1 MKYDDV
7 VWKPLSHG
15 LGRWTFPGL
24 MSVDPMERRLR
35 PLLPVAET
43 KATFLR
49 CRAGPQ
55 ESGLF
60 WNGGMAG
67 AQQLN
72 DEDRLEEDREALLMA
87 NVIFR
92 KNNIWLDMTSLIE
105 SSILV
110 GDALSTQLCF
120 FYGGSVGRKM
130 RKARWVRCLGCEWC
144 HWMIVGT
151 VRIGVSILKCPNL
164 SGFWLD
170 LLRNLSIS
178 TQKWT
183 YHCAKP
189 ICKLTYLAL
198 PTLHQGPPLL
208 PLELLLKQRPG
219 GVAVDVDA
227 LFCTA
232 HCYER
237 GIHGCSTNLP
247 TALHLCLGADG
258 FSSRKIIRTAGGSIE
273 LGGCVAD
280 HKRGARLAD
289 HFPNLY
295 QIYQTNLLLIDAQY
309 ELSQY

>member
-1 MKYDDV
+1 
-7 VWKPLSHG
+7 
-15 LGRWTFPGL
+15 
-24 MSVDPMERRLR
+24 
-35 PLLPVAET
+35 
-43 KATFLR
+43 
-49 CRAGPQ
+49 
-55 ESGLF
+55 
-60 WNGGMAG
+60 
-67 AQQLN
+67 
-72 DEDRLEEDREALLMA
+72 
-87 NVIFR
+87 
-92 KNNIWLDMTSLIE
+92 
-105 SSILV
+105 
-110 GDALSTQLCF
+110 
-120 FYGGSVGRKM
+120 
-130 RKARWVRCLGCEWC
+130 
-144 HWMIVGT
+144 
-151 VRIGVSILKCPNL
+151 
-164 SGFWLD
+164 
-170 LLRNLSIS
+170 
-178 TQKWT
+178 
-183 YHCAKP
+183 
-189 ICKLTYLAL
+189 
-198 PTLHQGPPLL
+198 LL